1 LDGMTGQDAVNI
13 ALGFSKIRIDGFI
26 LTKLDGDA
34 RGGAALSLSFVTQ
47 KPIKFIGIGE
57 KYDALEPFHPDRL
70 VSRILGMGDM
80 LSLIEKIEATLEE
93 TKEET
98 PVSFADFT
106 LNDFLKELRRVHKL
120 GPLEQLLSL
129 FPGMSN
135 IKVGPEEEKILKK
148 FEAIVLSMTK
158 EERENPSI
166 IDASRKR
173 RIAKGS
179 GTTVQDVNLL
189 LKRFFEAKELAKTL
203 SSQRRLRRWL

>member
-1 LDGMTGQDAVNI
+1 M
-13 ALGFSKIRIDGFI
+13 
-26 LTKLDGDA
+26 
-34 RGGAALSLSFVTQ
+34 
-47 KPIKFIGIGE
+47 
-57 KYDALEPFHPDRL
+57 
-70 VSRILGMGDM
+70 
-80 LSLIEKIEATLEE
+80 
-93 TKEET
+93 
-98 PVSFADFT
+98 
-106 LNDFLKELRRVHKL
+106 
-120 GPLEQLLSL
+120 
-129 FPGMSN
+129 
-135 IKVGPEEEKILKK
+135 LKK